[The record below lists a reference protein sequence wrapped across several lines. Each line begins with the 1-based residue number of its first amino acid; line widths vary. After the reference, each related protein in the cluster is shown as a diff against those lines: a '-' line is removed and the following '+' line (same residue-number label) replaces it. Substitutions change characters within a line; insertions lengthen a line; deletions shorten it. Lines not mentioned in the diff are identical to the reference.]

1 MAKAASMT
9 RNPVDDGG
17 SEARFTTA
25 PFRAGKIE
33 SSPIYRFFIVTRN
46 CRQNASYSLR
56 TTPRSEPK
64 VDSGR
69 PGNRP
74 LKVINLPSYSLAGS
88 KGSFPEIE
96 RPVLA
101 SKEKTAKSRNS
112 GVVARAPPA
121 IRCEMSLRLNPRHR
135 ILTVICLSI
144 TALLVTLYWQ
154 QWFLGR
160 AEQASR
166 DWLLTS
172 SAGRRSPENPRIV
185 FLAIDEKTRSLD
197 ALFADDFEK
206 SPALR
211 LMREG
216 FPWNREVWAKIIDRL
231 IAAGAKAVVLD
242 VVFPGPRDG
251 DDAFRAALERHRD
264 RVVIGTNLVTTEQ
277 HEAGVDLVSQPK
289 KHILPTPQLQ
299 PPPDGPSWLGFVN
312 VYQDEDF
319 LVRRIYYRTTLLD
332 LTGIPSTPDS
342 EEIFS
347 LGARA
352 LEKAGFAA
360 RIPQTRQPVMF
371 RFAEDFRP
379 RSLHEIFVEDQWN
392 APPYNGGEFFRE
404 KIVLIGA
411 SEQSSE
417 DRLQT
422 PFGVKTGP
430 QIHLSA
436 INAALNR
443 DFLTETTPLVDVAL
457 IIGAG
462 ALAWLLGAWVRRP
475 ILRLVL
481 LALAIFLWQQIAQNV
496 VNAFDIVPLL
506 LSPLLTLTACGITW
520 AAWEQVLDRIERQ
533 RTRRA
538 LERYVSKDAVHEIL
552 DNPSSYLNSLG
563 GVRKEITVLFSD
575 VRGFTSLTEVADEQA
590 LVKQLNEYFEEMV
603 SIVFA
608 NHGTL
613 DKFIGDAVM
622 AHWGSIVTEGAATDA
637 HRAVTTV
644 LQMRKALVRLNA
656 RWRQRGI
663 HEMQVGFGVN
673 HGKAIVG
680 NLGCEAKMEVSVIGD
695 AVNLGSRLEGV
706 TKQYKIDICLG
717 EQVAAFVRESFIVR
731 SVDLIVVKGKTKPVA
746 VFTVLDKRGP
756 GATEPA
762 WLARHEEATRLYRAG
777 DFTAAEA
784 AWGDVLAQNPGDSI
798 AELFVARCQE
808 LQKTPPAAPWTGAY
822 EMKDK

>member
-1 MAKAASMT
+1 LATFHRIKADRRSV
-9 RNPVDDGG
+9 P
-17 SEARFTTA
+17 
-25 PFRAGKIE
+25 
-33 SSPIYRFFIVTRN
+33 
-46 CRQNASYSLR
+46 SL
-56 TTPRSEPK
+56 
-64 VDSGR
+64 
-69 PGNRP
+69 
-74 LKVINLPSYSLAGS
+74 
-88 KGSFPEIE
+88 
-96 RPVLA
+96 
-101 SKEKTAKSRNS
+101 KSWKS
-112 GVVARAPPA
+112 GVVARGAPA
-121 IRCEMSLRLNPRHR
+121 ISCGMSLRLNPRHR

-144 TALLVTLYWQ
+144 TALLIALHWQ
-154 QWFLGR
+154 QWFLGG
-160 AEQASR
+160 AERASR
-166 DWLLTS
+166 DWLLTNNF
-172 SAGRRSPENPRIV
+172 GRRSPENPRIV
-185 FLAIDEKTRSLD
+185 FLAIDENTRTLD
-197 ALFADDFEK
+197 AVFSDDFEK
-206 SPALR
+206 SATLR

-216 FPWNREVWAKIIDRL
+216 FPFNRAVWAMVIERL
-231 IAAGAKAVVLD
+231 VDSGAKAVVLD
-242 VVFPGPRDG
+242 LVFPGPREG
-251 DDAFRAALERHRD
+251 DDAFRLALERHRD

-277 HEAGVDLVSQPK
+277 EEAGVGLVSHPK
-289 KHILPTPQLQ
+289 KHVLPTPGLQ

-312 VYQDEDF
+312 VYPDEDF
-319 LVRRIYYRTTLLD
+319 LVRRIFYRTTLLD
-332 LTGIPSTPDS
+332 LTGIPGAADS

-347 LGARA
+347 LGARG
-352 LEKAGFAA
+352 LEKAGFTG
-360 RIPQTRQPVMF
+360 RIPKTRQSVMF
-371 RFAEDFRP
+371 RYAEDFRP
-379 RSLHEIFVEDQWN
+379 RSLHEIFVEEQWK
-392 APPYNGGEFFRE
+392 APPYNSGEFFRE
-404 KIVLIGA
+404 KIVLIGS

-436 INAALNR
+436 MNAALNR
-443 DFLTETTPLVDVAL
+443 DFLTETSRLVDVAL
-457 IIGAG
+457 IAG
-462 ALAWLLGAWVRRP
+462 GGILAWVLGAFVRRP
-475 ILRLVL
+475 MLRLLL
-481 LALAIFLWQQIAQNV
+481 LAIAVVLWQQIAQTVTNHL
-496 VNAFDIVPLL
+496 DIVPIL
-506 LSPLLTLTACGITW
+506 LSPLLALTASGITW
-520 AAWEQVLDRIERQ
+520 ATWEQVLDRVERQ

-552 DNPSSYLNSLG
+552 DNPGSYLNSLG

-637 HRAVTTV
+637 HHAVTTV

-656 RWRQRGI
+656 AWRKRGI
-663 HEMQVGFGVN
+663 HEMNVGFGVN

-746 VFTVLDKRGP
+746 VFTVIDKRGP
-756 GATEPA
+756 GTTEPA
-762 WLARHEEATRLYRAG
+762 WLARHEEAVRLYRAG
-777 DFTAAEA
+777 DFPAAEKV
-784 AWGDVLAQNPGDSI
+784 WGDVLTEAPGDAI
-798 AELFVARCQE
+798 TELFIGRCGE
-808 LQKTPPAAPWTGAY
+808 LQKTPPVPPWTGVY